1 MNRRSFACLLA
12 TCLLLFGCDKP
23 LQLAPLPAGATV
35 LAFGDS
41 VTAGVGASK
50 GEDWPTLLGE
60 TSGWQIVNAGIPG
73 DTAEAG
79 KHRLAALLDA
89 HRPRL
94 VIIEI
99 GGNDFLR
106 RRPQAAVK
114 QDLREIIQAVKAADA
129 QPVLVAVPELSL
141 LALVAKRPAD
151 APLFAELA
159 KEERIPLIEDVFS
172 NVLAQAELRAD
183 QIHPNAQGYRE
194 MANGIHQALRR
205 YGLAN

>member
-79 KHRLAALLDA
+79 KHRLAALLDT

-114 QDLREIIQAVKAADA
+114 QDLREIIQTIKATGA

>member
-1 MNRRSFACLLA
+1 M
-12 TCLLLFGCDKP
+12 
-23 LQLAPLPAGATV
+23 

-79 KHRLAALLDA
+79 KHRLAALLDT

-114 QDLREIIQAVKAADA
+114 QDLREIIQTIKATGA